1 MLGSTARATLGRGGG
16 ARTLAGEED
25 SDRTES
31 PTNGI
36 RPLRLCEWDGPA
48 HAPTTSSHSPGHPF
62 VLARRIKPAGRGS
75 TPSPLTGEA
84 TTTKPWSLPAPIAV
98 AREIL
103 AAQLVAGSESFP
115 SPEPPPPPCDDRR

>member
-1 MLGSTARATLGRGGG
+1 MPTITTTAPLHQGGV
-16 ARTLAGEED
+16 
-25 SDRTES
+25 
-31 PTNGI
+31 P
-36 RPLRLCEWDGPA
+36 
-48 HAPTTSSHSPGHPF
+48 HSPPQSNHTHPPGA
-62 VLARRIKPAGRGS
+62 LARRLKPAGRGS